1 MAGAAP
7 VLTHNCGNAAADAQA
22 DLASMRNQ
30 LNMDQV
36 GTSTPKKEGTLA
48 RLDYQGQT
56 FYGMN
61 APGVQH
67 SNPGGVMNMHLLHA
81 EGDALAQAHRAGLR
95 GGVATLHTD
104 RAPCPFCRNN
114 FAGMS
119 RALNLNALMVYG
131 PNGLAGVYSRQAGRY
146 IRLR

>member
-1 MAGAAP
+1 MTTDRRAHVLCGGGGCAG
-7 VLTHNCGNAAADAQA
+7 TDAQ
-22 DLASMRNQ
+22 LRQ
-30 LNMDQV
+30 RCYVLNMDQV

-119 RALNLNALMVYG
+119 RALNL
-131 PNGLAGVYSRQAGRY
+131 
-146 IRLR
+146 